1 MKCIDCKRNNIDD
14 SRRTAMDKRIPVGK
28 NTKELQDDLC
38 ASCLD
43 KQVLPVVVPKVKR
56 KCRKC
61 NVILPL
67 DRYFT
72 CLEHAPEH
80 EDPGIY
86 VYS

>member
-1 MKCIDCKRNNIDD
+1 MKCIDCKRNNIDATRAA
-14 SRRTAMDKRIPVGK
+14 SMDKRIPVGK

-38 ASCLD
+38 AGCLD
-43 KQVLPVVVPKVKR
+43 KQVLPVVVPRVKR

-61 NVILPL
+61 NMALPPN
-67 DRYFT
+67 RYFT
-72 CLEHAPEH
+72 CLEHAPEF